1 MSYMYIKLVW
11 NDQAIILEHPERV
24 FDHLYGF
31 CEDDEKGWK
40 SGLHTNTRVQLW
52 INNIIKPKYSMLK
65 SWILGDAASVSQLW
79 HNLFSKYPQIL
90 YFLENSGR
98 ICFSRWNNCLRN
110 ISSTYFL
117 AYFSHSWNLTEGIFV
132 QQCLHSKLR
141 IVLWDQG
148 INFVRKCEV

>member
-1 MSYMYIKLVW
+1 MFQNPYLWLLEIDICISYPKWEKCKSIKSRILKHPVHIMSYMYIILVW
-11 NDQAIILEHPERV
+11 NDQAIILEHAERV

-52 INNIIKPKYSMLK
+52 INNIIKQKYSMLK

-79 HNLFSKYPQIL
+79 HNLFSKYPPIL

-117 AYFSHSWNLTEGIFV
+117 A
-132 QQCLHSKLR
+132 
-141 IVLWDQG
+141 
-148 INFVRKCEV
+148 

>member
-1 MSYMYIKLVW
+1 MISVYPILNEKNVNQSNQGYWNTQYILCHICILVW

-79 HNLFSKYPQIL
+79 HNLFSKYPPIL

-110 ISSTYFL
+110 ISSTNFL
-117 AYFSHSWNLTEGIFV
+117 A
-132 QQCLHSKLR
+132 
-141 IVLWDQG
+141 
-148 INFVRKCEV
+148 